1 MNYCPQCKSQ
11 LTIRLIDKVEYQACS
26 AADCHYV
33 VWDNPVPVVAGVVIY
48 REQMVLAQNVQWP
61 NKLFSI
67 ITGYLDKHE
76 LPEQAVIREVREEL
90 GLYGEVESFIGHYMF
105 KHKNQLMIAYSVMA
119 SGELVLGDEI
129 AQSRLYTREQ
139 LAQWIKTSPLEL
151 SIQIVK
157 DFLANMAK
165 PIELR

>member
-11 LTIRLIDKVEYQACS
+11 LTIRVIDKVEYQACC

-48 REQMVLAQNVQWP
+48 REQVVLAQNSQWP
-61 NKLFSI
+61 DKLFSI

-76 LPEQAVIREVREEL
+76 LPEQAVIREVKEEL

-105 KHKNQLMIAYSVMA
+105 KSKNQLLIAYSVRA
-119 SGELVLGDEI
+119 SGELALGDEI
-129 AQSRLYTREQ
+129 AETELYTRKQ
-139 LAQWIKTSPLEL
+139 LYQWIKTSPLKL
-151 SIQIVK
+151 SVNIVK
-157 DFLANMAK
+157 NFLTHSVK
-165 PIELR
+165 LK